1 LNDNTDAAEK
11 TARWT
16 MRGIDAAIQKT
27 PKHNPMGGEDSIY
40 YLFPPGPGVHFFMV
54 EFGYTRREA
63 EFMVDIT

>member
-1 LNDNTDAAEK
+1 MTHETPEDVVKWQL
-11 TARWT
+11 
-16 MRGIDAAIQKT
+16 RGIEGAKQKT
-27 PKHNPMGGEDSIY
+27 PKHNPMGGEDGVY